1 MESGSPKELLD
12 NPSSVFKQ
20 YFQQNQQT
28 APTGGRPP
36 LGVVPAPGEGGL
48 GVKITQIVAGGLA
61 AITGCACVC
70 AWHAWLRLCCWCCRQ
85 CDVALTWVCRHTGG

>member
-1 MESGSPKELLD
+1 MKEGNLVESGSPKELLD

-61 AITGCACVC
+61 AITGCACVRAC
-70 AWHAWLRLCCWCCRQ
+70 AACAAGSATLP
-85 CDVALTWVCRHTGG
+85 